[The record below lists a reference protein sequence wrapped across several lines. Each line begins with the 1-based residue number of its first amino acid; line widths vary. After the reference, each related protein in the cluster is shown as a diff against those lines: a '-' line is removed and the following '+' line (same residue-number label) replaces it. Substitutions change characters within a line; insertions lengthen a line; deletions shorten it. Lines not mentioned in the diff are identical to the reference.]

1 MRMWLDETHSAF
13 FLSRFVSFFGGSLYF
28 SLCLS
33 FHLQSNTNVE
43 TWCRRRWST
52 PLLRVTHSE
61 DYEQYNKSE
70 MATGKMLLYSSCL
83 LQMYIPFDSI
93 SFTFKAYC
101 YEHFFLLTR
110 PLTPCNFAL
119 FSYARLSHTD
129 TCIEPKRE
137 KIVQGNLC
145 KLCIVTQRIS
155 LFVFCCAHLLVLAK
169 DLALRRQ

>member
-1 MRMWLDETHSAF
+1 MRMWLETRLTVLSFCLDLSLFRGISLLF
-13 FLSRFVSFFGGSLYF
+13 FLSVFSPSKQHERRNLVSTTMKYTIATGNS
-28 SLCLS
+28 
-33 FHLQSNTNVE
+33 
-43 TWCRRRWST
+43 
-52 PLLRVTHSE
+52 HSE

-101 YEHFFLLTR
+101 YEHFFLFTR
-110 PLTPCNFAL
+110 PLTPCNFTL

-137 KIVQGNLC
+137 R
-145 KLCIVTQRIS
+145 KLFKVICVS
-155 LFVFCCAHLLVLAK
+155 CV
-169 DLALRRQ
+169 

>member
-1 MRMWLDETHSAF
+1 MLSFCLDLSLFRGISLLF
-13 FLSRFVSFFGGSLYF
+13 FLSVFSPSKQHEYTNLVSTTTMKYTIATGNS
-28 SLCLS
+28 
-33 FHLQSNTNVE
+33 
-43 TWCRRRWST
+43 
-52 PLLRVTHSE
+52 HSE

-101 YEHFFLLTR
+101 YEHFFLFTR

-119 FSYARLSHTD
+119 SFLMPDCHTQ
-129 TCIEPKRE
+129 THALNRRE

-155 LFVFCCAHLLVLAK
+155 FF
-169 DLALRRQ
+169 DALIR